1 MNCNEFIKIVP
12 NYIDKKLS
20 EEQIEEFQSHM
31 NSCSDCSVLYQK
43 LNNTFDL
50 LKPKVEIAEQ
60 AFYFTRLKQKM
71 ENRNAPKESI
81 FISLL
86 SRKLVQPVIYLT
98 SLIIAVY
105 IGILIGSGSTTQN
118 QYSELNNNDDKDYI
132 QTFAEYQ
139 YFNDFEIEP
148 IENLF
153 IDEND
158 LIEE

>member
-1 MNCNEFIKIVP
+1 MNCKEFIKIIP

-20 EEQIEEFQSHM
+20 EEQIEEFQNHM
-31 NSCSDCSVLYQK
+31 NSCSNCSVLYQK
-43 LNNTFDL
+43 LNITFDL
-50 LKPKVEIAEQ
+50 LKPKTEIAEQ

-71 ENRNAPKESI
+71 ENRNSPKESI
-81 FISLL
+81 FVSLL
-86 SRKLVQPVIYLT
+86 SRKLVQPVIYLA

-105 IGILIGSGSTTQN
+105 IGILIGSGSATQN
-118 QYSELNNNDDKDYI
+118 QYSELNDDDKDYI

-139 YFNDFEIEP
+139 YLNDFEIEP
-148 IENLF
+148 IENLL